1 MEKFMTCPINDGTDR
16 DSGCIPN
23 WSISTW
29 VYKDYPGAAMDEQN
43 GIFNQDSWLSDVSAA
58 IQKYNTNQAS
68 PTSRISQTYPY
79 ATDLELPWVSSS
91 YAGNNIPNESTT
103 SVLTKLDLIET
114 QVLDILKSKP
124 APPGSDPLPILSSP
138 PIPTN
143 DAGGPATFW
152 SLSDPTKTTCEY
164 GFNFVGTTSS
174 NTNTFPTI
182 PEQTAGVTTAPP
194 TSLTKMS
201 SLIPQTAIVIDGR
214 IDNGYLQ
221 GFNEYLSISN
231 NDPQNLASLIVNG
244 GYSQNKAAS
253 IYQVGVGVFSPT
265 STNPYKPVIHGIQL
279 DLEPFNS
286 SNANQQAFYN
296 KIGDLLSETNQYY
309 SIFTFPKAMNQ
320 MTADLLNGTTNG
332 NPPSAG
338 NPRKNGYMIVP
349 LYDLL
354 DMKNGIPDVCM
365 QDYTNATSICD
376 TSAAPPPASAT
387 GDATT
392 LTYDP
397 NVPHSLVGYYN
408 AALLTVKQTI
418 ALSKKYDIKYKFGI
432 PMTSSVHEFENWGQY
447 ICQFNDFIKAKPI
460 NGFCR
465 MYNGLPLNPN
475 SGNPSQIGY
484 LQQALRAIYD
494 GINGMISD
502 PNSPYDS
509 TLFKGIDLYSFG
521 FRTIWSPQNPIIDYN
536 TGNTFYGNTSVYVPS
551 DADGYPRG
559 SLLNPPYVYTVPAF
573 PHLYDDSGNV
583 TLTNSIL
590 GWLSTVTL
598 DVRPCGT
605 TGGTYCP
612 GSGQTCSNN
621 VCS

>member
-1 MEKFMTCPINDGTDR
+1 MTCPINDGTDR

-43 GIFNQDSWLSDVSAA
+43 GFFNQTNWLNDVSTA
-58 IQKYNTNQAS
+58 IKTYNSNQAS
-68 PTSRISQTYPY
+68 LTSKISQTYPY

-91 YAGNNIPNESTT
+91 YAGNNTPTGA
-103 SVLTKLDLIET
+103 DLN
-114 QVLDILKSKP
+114 SP
-124 APPGSDPLPILSSP
+124 PLPE
-138 PIPTN
+138 T
-143 DAGGPATFW
+143 GGPTTFW

-164 GFNFVGTTSS
+164 GFSFVGTTSS
-174 NTNTFPTI
+174 NTDTFPKI
-182 PEQTAGVTTAPP
+182 PPQSPGVTTDAP
-194 TSLTKMS
+194 TSLSVMS
-201 SLIPQTAIVIDGR
+201 KIIPQMSVMIDGR

-221 GFNEYLSISN
+221 GFNEYLSTSN

-244 GYSQNKAAS
+244 GYSQNKNTN

-265 STNPYKPVIHGIQL
+265 STTNPYKPVIHGIQL
-279 DLEPFNS
+279 DLEPFDS
-286 SNANQQAFYN
+286 SNPNQQAFYN
-296 KIGDLLSETNQYY
+296 KIGDLLSTTNQYY

-332 NPPSAG
+332 QAPAG
-338 NPRKNGYMIVP
+338 GNARENGYMIVS
-349 LYDLL
+349 LYDLS
-354 DMKNGIPDVCM
+354 DMKNGIPDVCT
-365 QDYTNATSICD
+365 QDYTNVTGICD

-397 NVPHSLVGYYN
+397 TVPHSLAGYYN
-408 AALLTVKQTI
+408 AVLLTVRQTI
-418 ALSKKYDIKYKFGI
+418 ALSKKYGIKYKFGI

-475 SGNPSQIGY
+475 SGNPSQIAY
-484 LQQALRAIYD
+484 LEQSLRAIYD
-494 GINGMISD
+494 GIKSMSSSPD
-502 PNSPYDS
+502 SPYDS
-509 TLFKGIDLYSFG
+509 LFFKGIDLYSFG
-521 FRTIWSPQNPIIDYN
+521 YRTIWSPQNPIIDYT
-536 TGNTFYGNTSVYVPS
+536 TGNTFYGNTSVYVP
-551 DADGYPRG
+551 ADGSGYPRG
-559 SLLNPPYVYTVPAF
+559 SLLNPPYVYTLPAF
-573 PHLYDDSGNV
+573 PHLYDDSGDV

-605 TGGTYCP
+605 TNGTYCP
-612 GSGQTCSNN
+612 GGQTCSSGK
-621 VCS
+621 CS

>member
-1 MEKFMTCPINDGTDR
+1 MSCPIPNDGITR
-16 DSGCIPN
+16 DSGCIPT

-43 GIFNQDSWLSDVSAA
+43 GVFNQTNWLNDISTA
-58 IQKYNTNQAS
+58 ITTYNKNQKST
-68 PTSRISQTYPY
+68 TSQITQTYPY

-91 YAGNNIPNESTT
+91 YAGNNTPTGA
-103 SVLTKLDLIET
+103 DLN
-114 QVLDILKSKP
+114 SP
-124 APPGSDPLPILSSP
+124 PLPTTNG
-138 PIPTN
+138 PT
-143 DAGGPATFW
+143 TFW

-164 GFNFVGTTSS
+164 GFSFVSTTSS

-182 PEQTAGVTTAPP
+182 PSQSANMTTAPP
-194 TSLTKMS
+194 SSLTTMS
-201 SLIPQTAIVIDGR
+201 AIVPQMAIIIDGR
-214 IDNGYLQ
+214 IDNGYMQ

-244 GYSQNKAAS
+244 GYSQNKNTT
-253 IYQVGVGVFSPT
+253 IYQVGVGIFSPT
-265 STNPYKPVIHGIQL
+265 SSNPYKPVIHGIQL
-279 DLEPFNS
+279 DLEPFDS
-286 SNANQQAFYN
+286 SNPNQQAFYN
-296 KIGDLLSETNQYY
+296 KIGDLLSKTNQYY

-332 NPPSAG
+332 KPPATGSA
-338 NPRKNGYMIVP
+338 RENGYMIVP
-349 LYDLL
+349 LYDLI
-354 DMKNGIPDVCM
+354 DMKNGIPDVCAL
-365 QDYTNATSICD
+365 DYTNVTSVCD

-408 AALLTVKQTI
+408 SVLLTVKQTI
-418 ALSKKYDIKYKFGI
+418 ALSKKYNIKYKFGI

-447 ICQFNDFIKAKPI
+447 VCQFNDFIKAKPI

-475 SGNPSQIGY
+475 SGSPSQINY
-484 LQQALRAIYD
+484 LEQALRAIYD
-494 GINGMISD
+494 GITQM
-502 PNSPYDS
+502 NSEYEN
-509 TLFKGIDLYSFG
+509 TLFIGIDLYSFG
-521 FRTIWSPQNPIIDYN
+521 FRTIWSPQNPIIDYT
-536 TGNTFYGNTSVYVPS
+536 TGNTFYGNTPVYVPA
-551 DADGYPRG
+551 DANGYPRG
-559 SLLNPPYVYTVPAF
+559 SLVNPPYVYTLPAF

-583 TLTNSIL
+583 TLTNAIL

-605 TGGTYCP
+605 TNGTYCP
-612 GSGQTCSNN
+612 GEGQTCTNGACVPAS
-621 VCS
+621 